1 MALWSASQ
9 QNWTPVAVA
18 DTTNFTNAGYLAI
31 QGGSSTQRLEVVEVY
46 IGGLAGSSAPAQML
60 FGRDSTVGAT
70 SLSGGLNAALDPAT
84 AALAAPPSVF
94 SSSTTKPQRSATLGA
109 LLVLSF
115 NAQGGVIRWKVNRG
129 SGEGINLLG
138 NTASFG
144 ELSLSHA
151 ANGTPG
157 LIGAHFLYEPL

>member
-18 DTTNFTNAGYLAI
+18 DTTNFTNSGYLAI
-31 QGGSSTQRLEVVEVY
+31 QGGSSTQRLEVIEVY
-46 IGGLAGSSAPAQML
+46 IGGLAASAAPAQHL

-70 SLSGGLNAALDPAT
+70 SLSGGLNAAFDPAT
-84 AALAAPPSVF
+84 AALGAPPNIF
-94 SSSTTKPQRSATLGA
+94 STSTTKPQRSSTLGA
-109 LLVLSF
+109 LLTPAF

-129 SGEGINLLG
+129 AGEGVMLQG

-151 ANGTPG
+151 STGTPG
-157 LIGAHFLYEPL
+157 LVSSHIIYEPL